1 MTDTDVTLLP
11 NYDNMDL
18 ARSHVMILTSAPV
31 LFLTL
36 DRVGRAIEST
46 IAPP

>member
-18 ARSHVMILTSAPV
+18 ARSHVMILTP
-31 LFLTL
+31 F
-36 DRVGRAIEST
+36 
-46 IAPP
+46 PPTP